1 MRRVALALFSTVTGL
16 VMLLSFKTH
25 SSTASVPVA
34 TAPVVPSGGS
44 ASTGTSAAPAGT
56 TTAPT
61 DTSTAP
67 AGTTTAP
74 SSAAATPSGAA
85 ATPSGVST
93 SKTVTGD
100 AVDTRFGPVQVR
112 ITVSNGMITAVEAV
126 DYPQN
131 NPRDAQI
138 NAYAIPQLNSEVL
151 AARSA
156 SIDMVSGATYTSEGY
171 IGSLQSA
178 LDRAGL

>member
-34 TAPVVPSGGS
+34 TAPVVPSTTPSS
-44 ASTGTSAAPAGT
+44 ASTPTDTT
-56 TTAPT
+56 TTAP
-61 DTSTAP
+61 
-67 AGTTTAP
+67 AGATAP
-74 SSAAATPSGAA
+74 SAAASTPSSA
-85 ATPSGVST
+85 ST

-100 AVDTRFGPVQVR
+100 SVDTRFGPVQVR
-112 ITVSNGMITAVEAV
+112 ITVTNGAITAVEAV

-151 AARSA
+151 SAKSA

-178 LDRAGL
+178 LDQAGL